1 MFKRLHDLKRETVTL
16 IFEGE
21 QIEASEGDSV
31 AAALLAAGIEDF
43 RRSPVSGAVRGP
55 HCLMGTCFECLIEID
70 GVANRQA
77 CLVPVTPGMVVR
89 RQEGLPVLE
98 VGHDE

>member
-43 RRSPVSGAVRGP
+43 RRSPVSGAARGP
-55 HCLMGTCFECLIEID
+55 RS
-70 GVANRQA
+70 A
-77 CLVPVTPGMVVR
+77 PTPGMVVR